1 MIGIQCNMV
10 NLTALSNLEKC
21 IWNLRR
27 STYYKGMAAE
37 GAQTNSVQ
45 VKSKTYN
52 DLNNNLEDCM

>member
-1 MIGIQCNMV
+1 MIGIQWNMI
-10 NLTALSNLEKC
+10 NLTAKVILRNAYG
-21 IWNLRR
+21 IWEEAP
-27 STYYKGMAAE
+27 TIQAAE